1 MFTGIVKETGKI
13 TKIERKA
20 TASRLD
26 IEASVL
32 AESAEISDSIS
43 VNGAC
48 LTVVAKKGK
57 VLTFEAVK
65 PTLDTTN
72 LKKLKIGSLV
82 NLEDALKTGD
92 KMGGHFVLGH
102 VDCLGK
108 VKKVKKSSN
117 FYVFEIKFPIAY
129 RKFLVPKGSIAIE
142 GISLTVNSTTSS
154 SFTVNI
160 IPFTFEHT
168 TLKTRHP
175 GDDVNLEFDY
185 LLKSAQQK

>member
-1 MFTGIVKETGKI
+1 MFTGIVKETGKV
-13 TKIERKA
+13 TKIERKS
-20 TASRLD
+20 TLWRLD
-26 IEASVL
+26 IEAGLL
-32 AESAEISDSIS
+32 ADSAQISDSIS

-48 LTVVAKKGK
+48 LTVIAKKGK

-72 LKKLKIGSLV
+72 LKKLKIGSIV

-92 KMGGHFVLGH
+92 KVGGHFVLGH
-102 VDCLGK
+102 VDCLGQ

-117 FYVFEIKFPIAY
+117 FYVFEIKFPITY
-129 RKFLVPKGSIAIE
+129 RTFLVPKGSIAIE
-142 GISLTVNSTTSS
+142 GISLTVDTVRGS

-160 IPFTFEHT
+160 IPFTFDHT

-185 LLKSAQQK
+185 LLKSAQRK